1 MRTTSAFLL
10 ALTVCLFSCGEK
22 KENTDTVAVTEEAE
36 QPEQADE
43 TEETEYEEQ
52 SAVVHDII
60 HYDAVTDDEKSHS
73 LEEFAPLTS
82 IMSLSQSYIRLKDSL
97 EYARGTQD
105 ITNPKDTLL
114 LYPFKKKALD
124 AIMDY
129 KKMMESGTDLLA
141 DVPSLMQLKRS
152 TLENDSSDYFLPKV
166 AASSFFGSLDF
177 YFLGGAPFIRKLQ
190 DDESEIFRD
199 QQGNPEVRFGS
210 QHSENGNFFM
220 NALYLKKNVK
230 TKISF
235 GPPLDS
241 YDSGP
246 QEVNGIGSL
255 IHEFVERIPVQFI
268 TEKGI
273 VNGHLIG
280 VTVKIVPEYLG
291 CVSDQP
297 DILFA
302 TEENLD
308 ANDILAIVMPY
319 DSKSITDC
327 KVSRENSF
335 LWTADLN
342 NDQIPDLACVS
353 GTFEGIS
360 SDALSEQLWFINVNG
375 EWKIIDYATDLDC
388 T

>member
-1 MRTTSAFLL
+1 MA
-10 ALTVCLFSCGEK
+10 
-22 KENTDTVAVTEEAE
+22 EEADQSE
-36 QPEQADE
+36 QSDE
-43 TEETEYEEQ
+43 SEPETEYERRLV
-52 SAVVHDII
+52 VVHNII

-73 LEEFAPLTS
+73 LEEFAPFTS
-82 IMSLSQSYIRLKDSL
+82 ITNLSQSYIRLKDSL

-114 LYPFKKKALD
+114 LYPLKKKAFD

-129 KKMMESGTDLLA
+129 KKMMESGTDLIA

-152 TLENDSSDYFLPKV
+152 TLENDSCDYFLPK
-166 AASSFFGSLDF
+166 AGASNFFETRSF

-190 DDESEIFRD
+190 DEENETFRD

-210 QHSENGNFFM
+210 QYSENGNFFM
-220 NALYLKKNVK
+220 NLLYLKKNVK

-235 GPPLDS
+235 GRPLDS

-255 IHEFVERIPVQFI
+255 NHEFVERVPVQFI
-268 TEKGI
+268 TENGV
-273 VNGHLIG
+273 VNAHLIG

-291 CVSDQP
+291 CTSDQP

-302 TEENLD
+302 SEENLD
-308 ANDILAIVMPY
+308 NDDILAIVMPY

-327 KVSRENSF
+327 KVTRENSF

-360 SDALSEQLWFINVNG
+360 SESLSEVLWFINING
-375 EWKIIDYATDLDC
+375 EWKIIDYGTDLDC